1 MRVEEARAGRLT
13 WVLTVVVAQPSRL
26 FAAGIIVLLV
36 ISCTQTQDSGRPA
49 QSDAPSA
56 AFEPSEEDLVGLG
69 DPIVPSAGNPG
80 YDARRYLWDLEID
93 PESNTLTSTAS
104 MGAVALESL
113 DHVTLDFSGP
123 RVTDV
128 RINGEAAEYARADG
142 KLVVNRPFAESERF
156 EIEVDYSGTPEPVL
170 GAGRGWLAEPGSIRT
185 FSLLPGDVAGWAPL
199 NDTPLDP
206 ARYTLRITVP
216 DPFVATASG
225 TLVETLAR
233 EDAKT
238 YVWRVDLPV
247 TEVTFAVDEYRTD
260 TLSGPS
266 GLPIDIAFPTDTAV
280 ADIPSLK
287 QLPNML
293 AFLQA
298 RLGPFPFPSIGLTF
312 VRLFGGG
319 GDSTPGRINL
329 SDGQEIGLVHELA
342 HQWMGGSVGT
352 ASSQDAWLREGLPT
366 YVEALWTARRQGVAA
381 GESMIEDFRRQL
393 GPSTRPPLDVDDLA
407 DRSDDVTYLRGALVM
422 HALTLEVGQR
432 AFFRALKGFFK
443 SYRGKS
449 ASTKDFI
456 ETVERVVGRDLTDF
470 FDAWLSREP
479 VPQSRN

>member
-1 MRVEEARAGRLT
+1 MVAPPLRVCG
-13 WVLTVVVAQPSRL
+13 
-26 FAAGIIVLLV
+26 AGIIVLLL
-36 ISCTQTQDSGRPA
+36 ISCTQTQDGRRSA
-49 QSDAPSA
+49 QSNHRSA
-56 AFEPSEEDLVGLG
+56 AFEPSAEDLVGLG
-69 DPIVPSAGNPG
+69 DPIVPSAGNHG

-104 MGAVALESL
+104 MRAVALESRAR
-113 DHVTLDFSGP
+113 VTLDFSGP

-142 KLVVNRPFAESERF
+142 KLVVNASVAESDRF
-156 EIEVDYSGTPEPVL
+156 EIEVDYGGTPEPVL
-170 GAGRGWLAEPGSIRT
+170 GAGRGWLAKPGSIRT
-185 FSLLPGDVAGWAPL
+185 FSLLPGDAAGWAPL
-199 NDTPLDP
+199 NDSPLDP

-233 EDAKT
+233 EDRKT
-238 YVWRVDLPV
+238 FVWKVDLPV
-247 TEVTFAVDEYRTD
+247 TEVTFAVGEYRND
-260 TLSGPS
+260 RVIGPS
-266 GLPIDIAFPTDTAV
+266 GLTIDIAFPTDAAV

-298 RLGPFPFPSIGLTF
+298 RLGPFPFPSLGLTF
-312 VRLFGGG
+312 VWLFGGG

-329 SDGQEIGLVHELA
+329 SDVQEIGLVHELA

-366 YVEALWTARRQGVAA
+366 YVEALWTARRHGAQA
-381 GESMIEDFRRQL
+381 GESMIENFRRQL

-422 HALTLEVGQR
+422 HALRLEVGEQ
-432 AFFRALKGFFK
+432 AFFRALKAFFK
-443 SYRGKS
+443 SYRGRS

-456 ETVERVVGRDLTDF
+456 DTVERVVGRDLTNF
-470 FDAWLSREP
+470 FTAWLSRER